1 MKVLRHVH
9 GASVLVC
16 LALNWLVNKTTWLLV
31 EVCMRQESAADFAQV
46 SAAVAEYLGATCSF
60 FIKGIIVLPG
70 DSPLNPHVECINVTE
85 FDGEESEDVIG
96 TGVPSSDAHL
106 VMHVFKLSDEAPAE
120 ETTDDDEN
128 VATCQQTVLPS
139 ASFDGLW
146 DSLIFDSEVKRN
158 VLDYAMT
165 AMLFSDSK
173 VNPHII
179 SWNRVVLLHGP
190 PGTGKTSLCKALAHK
205 LSIRLASRYPNAV
218 LLEINA
224 HSLFSKWFSES
235 GKLVMKL
242 FRQIQELVEDEESL
256 ICVLIDEVESLTA
269 ARKSAVSGS
278 EPSDAIRVVNALLTQ
293 LDALKRHSNV
303 LILTTSNITEAID
316 IAFVDRADIKQYVD
330 FSNTTITGKGYI
342 GLPSCHARY
351 DILRSCIE
359 ELRRVRILQPTTQP
373 LFAYQELMRRKA
385 SRKRVVDQMTST
397 SGTEDLEL
405 SMGLLQ
411 AAEMAEGFSGR
422 ALRKLPFQTHAFFIQ
437 SRTTT
442 VSEFIDFLVQTIQ
455 REIQHKQQLT
465 SA

>member
-1 MKVLRHVH
+1 MTIITLVMEELRHVH
-9 GASVLVC
+9 
-16 LALNWLVNKTTWLLV
+16 V
-31 EVCMRQESAADFAQV
+31 EVCLKQESVADYEQV
-46 SAAVAEYLGATCSF
+46 GAAVAEYLGATRSL
-60 FIKGIIVLPG
+60 IAKGSIVLPVEFE
-70 DSPLNPHVECINVTE
+70 LAAHVDRIDVTE
-85 FDGEESEDVIG
+85 FDGDEINE
-96 TGVPSSDAHL
+96 TGVPKSEAHL
-106 VMHVFKLSDEAPAE
+106 FVHVFKLSDEPPAE
-120 ETTDDDEN
+120 ETADDED
-128 VATCQQTVLPS
+128 VTTCQQTILPAS
-139 ASFDGLW
+139 SFDGLW
-146 DSLIFDSEVKRN
+146 DSLIFDSAVKRN

-205 LSIRLASRYPNAV
+205 LSIRLSSRYPNAV

-269 ARKSAVSGS
+269 ARKSALSGS

-293 LDALKRHSNV
+293 LDSLKRHSNV

-316 IAFVDRADIKQYVD
+316 VAFVDRADIKQY
-330 FSNTTITGKGYI
+330 I
-342 GLPSCHARY
+342 GLPSGHARY
-351 DILRSCIE
+351 EILRSCIE
-359 ELRRVRILQPTTQP
+359 ELRRVGILKPSTQP

-385 SRKRVVDQMTST
+385 SRKRMVDQMTCPP
-397 SGTEDLEL
+397 GGENGNEDLEL
-405 SMGLLQ
+405 SLELLQ

-422 ALRKLPFQTHAFFIQ
+422 ALRKLPFQAHAFFVQ
-437 SRTTT
+437 TRTATA
-442 VSEFIDFLVQTIQ
+442 SEFIHHLMQTIQ
-455 REIQHKQQLT
+455 REKEQNQQLT
-465 SA
+465 LG

>member
-1 MKVLRHVH
+1 MLIIITPHAMEELRHVH
-9 GASVLVC
+9 
-16 LALNWLVNKTTWLLV
+16 V
-31 EVCMRQESAADFAQV
+31 EVCVKQESVADYEQV
-46 SAAVAEYLGATCSF
+46 GAAVAEYLGATCSLF
-60 FIKGIIVLPG
+60 AKGSLKLPEEL
-70 DSPLNPHVECINVTE
+70 PLAAHVDRIDVTE
-85 FDGEESEDVIG
+85 FDGEETSEA
-96 TGVPSSDAHL
+96 GVPRSEAHL
-106 VMHVFKLSDEAPAE
+106 FVHVFKLSDEPPAE
-120 ETTDDDEN
+120 ETADDED
-128 VATCQQTVLPS
+128 VATCQQTILP
-139 ASFDGLW
+139 ATSFDELW
-146 DSLIFDSEVKRN
+146 DSLIFDTGVKRN

-205 LSIRLASRYPNAV
+205 LSIRLSSRYPNAV

-269 ARKSAVSGS
+269 ARKSALSGA

-293 LDALKRHSNV
+293 LDSLKRHSNV

-316 IAFVDRADIKQYVD
+316 VAFIDRADIKQ
-330 FSNTTITGKGYI
+330 YI

-351 DILRSCIE
+351 EILRSCIE
-359 ELRRVRILQPTTQP
+359 ELRRVRILQPSTQP

-385 SRKRVVDQMTST
+385 SKKRMVDQITSPP
-397 SGTEDLEL
+397 GNEELEL
-405 SMGLLQ
+405 SMELRQ
-411 AAEMAEGFSGR
+411 AAKMAEGFSGR
-422 ALRKLPFQTHAFFIQ
+422 ALRKLPFQTHAFFVQ
-437 SRTTT
+437 TRTATA
-442 VSEFIDFLVQTIQ
+442 SEFIDHLMQTIQ
-455 REIQHKQQLT
+455 RENEQKLQLT
-465 SA
+465 TG

>member
-1 MKVLRHVH
+1 MEVLRRVH
-9 GASVLVC
+9 
-16 LALNWLVNKTTWLLV
+16 V
-31 EVCMRQESAADFAQV
+31 EVCLKQESVADYEQV
-46 SAAVAEYLGATCSF
+46 RTAVAELLGAACSLF
-60 FIKGIIVLPG
+60 TKGPVVL
-70 DSPLNPHVECINVTE
+70 DENSPLSAHVERIDITE
-85 FDGEESEDVIG
+85 FDGDESEETNGV
-96 TGVPSSDAHL
+96 GVPRSEAQMF
-106 VMHVFKLSDEAPAE
+106 VHVFKLSDEAPAE
-120 ETTDDDEN
+120 ETADDDEN
-128 VATCQQTVLPS
+128 VTTCQQTILP
-139 ASFDGLW
+139 ACSFDGLW
-146 DSLIFDSEVKRN
+146 DSLIFDTAVKRN

-205 LSIRLASRYPNAV
+205 LSIRLSSRYPNAV

-293 LDALKRHSNV
+293 LDSLKRYSNV

-316 IAFVDRADIKQYVD
+316 VAFVDRADIKQ
-330 FSNTTITGKGYI
+330 FI

-351 DILRSCIE
+351 EILRSCIE
-359 ELRRVRILQPTTQP
+359 ELRRVGILQASTQ
-373 LFAYQELMRRKA
+373 AVCMHQELMRKTA
-385 SRKRVVDQMTST
+385 SRKRAAGQMTSPPG
-397 SGTEDLEL
+397 SEDLEL
-405 SMGLLQ
+405 STELLQ

-422 ALRKLPFQTHAFFIQ
+422 ALRKLPFQAHAFFVQ
-437 SRTTT
+437 SRTPS
-442 VSEFIDFLVQTIQ
+442 VSGFIHHLMQTIQ
-455 REIQHKQQLT
+455 RELEHRQQLI
-465 SA
+465 SG

>member
-1 MKVLRHVH
+1 MEAGRRVH
-9 GASVLVC
+9 
-16 LALNWLVNKTTWLLV
+16 V
-31 EVCMRQESAADFAQV
+31 EVCLRQESVADYEQV
-46 SAAVAEYLGATCSF
+46 SAAVAQHLGATCPLF
-60 FIKGIIVLPG
+60 AKGYVVLPG
-70 DSPLNPHVECINVTE
+70 DSPLVVHVERIDVTE
-85 FDGEESEDVIG
+85 FDGEESEEIDG
-96 TGVPSSDAHL
+96 AGVPRSEAHL
-106 VMHVFKLSDEAPAE
+106 FVHVFKLSDEVPAE
-120 ETTDDDEN
+120 ETADDDEN
-128 VATCQQTVLPS
+128 VTTCQQTILP
-139 ASFDGLW
+139 AMSFDGLW
-146 DSLIFDSEVKRN
+146 DSLIFDTAVKRN

-205 LSIRLASRYPNAV
+205 LSIRLSSRYPNAV

-242 FRQIQELVEDEESL
+242 FKQIQELVEDEESL

-293 LDALKRHSNV
+293 LDLLKRHSNV

-316 IAFVDRADIKQYVD
+316 VAFVDRADIKQY
-330 FSNTTITGKGYI
+330 I
-342 GLPSCHARY
+342 GLPSRHARY
-351 DILRSCIE
+351 EILRSCVE
-359 ELRRVRILQPTTQP
+359 ELRRVRILQSSTQP

-385 SRKRVVDQMTST
+385 SRKRMVDQMARL
-397 SGTEDLEL
+397 SGAENGSEDLQL
-405 SMGLLQ
+405 STELLQ

-422 ALRKLPFQTHAFFIQ
+422 ALRKLPFQAHAFFVQ
-437 SRTTT
+437 TRTPST
-442 VSEFIDFLVQTIQ
+442 SEFIRHLIQTIQ
-455 REIQHKQQLT
+455 REMKHKEQLT
-465 SA
+465 SG

>member
-9 GASVLVC
+9 
-16 LALNWLVNKTTWLLV
+16 V

-46 SAAVAEYLGATCSF
+46 SAAVAEYLGATCPF
-60 FIKGIIVLPG
+60 FTRGAIALPD

-85 FDGEESEDVIG
+85 FDGEENEDVNG
-96 TGVPSSDAHL
+96 AGVPSSEAHL

-146 DSLIFDSEVKRN
+146 DALIFDSEVKRT
-158 VLDYAMT
+158 LLEYAIT

-173 VNPHII
+173 VNPNII

-242 FRQIQELVEDEESL
+242 FRQIQELVEDQESL

-293 LDALKRHSNV
+293 LDALKRHPNV
-303 LILTTSNITEAID
+303 LVLTTSNITEAID
-316 IAFVDRADIKQYVD
+316 VAFVDRADIKQ
-330 FSNTTITGKGYI
+330 YI

-359 ELRRVRILQPTTQP
+359 ELRRVGILQPTTQP
-373 LFAYQELMRRKA
+373 LFPYQELRRRRA

-397 SGTEDLEL
+397 SSEENGTEDLEL
-405 SMGLLQ
+405 SMGLMQ

-437 SRTTT
+437 SRIAT
-442 VSEFIDFLVQTIQ
+442 VNEFIHYLMQTIQ
-455 REIQHKQQLT
+455 REIQHKQQLS